1 MPGSERL
8 DAVIPD
14 VTRQHWA
21 VNIRKYVV
29 GAGHLRDVVALGSL
43 PRGPADFLD
52 AAVRAGLSILVSGAT
67 QAGNPTS
74 CQYTRIHGR
83 DVGRQRH
90 KSPMHPHGAQVH
102 QRGRTGRVRCGCS
115 MLV

>member
-1 MPGSERL
+1 MPGSERP

-29 GAGHLRDVVALGSL
+29 RAGRLRDVVALGSL

-52 AAVRAGLSILVSGAT
+52 AALRAALNILVSGAT

-74 CQYTRIHGR
+74 CQSTHTNRLMRATQAALNTSQG
-83 DVGRQRH
+83 
-90 KSPMHPHGAQVH
+90 SPLQWPHEGSPWLPV
-102 QRGRTGRVRCGCS
+102 VRS
-115 MLV
+115 RR

>member
-52 AAVRAGLSILVSGAT
+52 AAVRAGLNILVSGAT
-67 QAGNPTS
+67 QAGNPT
-74 CQYTRIHGR
+74 
-83 DVGRQRH
+83 
-90 KSPMHPHGAQVH
+90 
-102 QRGRTGRVRCGCS
+102 RVPPQ
-115 MLV
+115 

>member
-1 MPGSERL
+1 MPGSGRL
-8 DAVIPD
+8 HAVIPD

-29 GAGHLRDVVALGSL
+29 RAGHLRDVVALVSL

-52 AAVRAGLSILVSGAT
+52 AAARAGLNILVSGAT

-74 CQYTRIHGR
+74 CQSTRMGFAPLG
-83 DVGRQRH
+83 DSTSEYV
-90 KSPMHPHGAQVH
+90 
-102 QRGRTGRVRCGCS
+102 TGR
-115 MLV
+115 